1 MGDFFSLEGP
11 FMRFFDKVFNLLWLN
26 ILVIICCLPVFTAG
40 AAFTAMHYVLLRM
53 LHNEEGYI
61 SSNFF
66 KSFKENFKQ
75 ATIIWL
81 PFMLIF
87 AALGLDTF
95 LLYKGI
101 VTMPG
106 IYKIGVYVLLT
117 SVSLGLMFVFPVLSH
132 YHNTVKGTIKTGFAM
147 AAYSPLKTILMFV
160 ICAAPWVG
168 SVMVDHIWPLCLL
181 YGFSLP
187 GFLCATLYDGIFK
200 KFEKEEQKAKER
212 AEQPAENE

>member
-1 MGDFFSLEGP
+1 MNEFFALEGP

-61 SSNFF
+61 STNFF

-75 ATIIWL
+75 ATLIWI
-81 PFMLIF
+81 PFMLVF
-87 AALGLDTF
+87 LALGLDAF

-101 VTMPG
+101 VTMPSVYRIG
-106 IYKIGVYVLLT
+106 IYVLLFFAL
-117 SVSLGLMFVFPVLSH
+117 LGLTFVFPVLSH
-132 YHNTVKGTIKTGFAM
+132 YENTVKGTIKNGFAM
-147 AAYSPLKTILMFV
+147 AVFSPIKSILMV
-160 ICAAPWVG
+160 AIGVAPWVCA
-168 SVMVDHIWPLCLL
+168 VMVDHAWLL
-181 YGFSLP
+181 IPFYGFTLP

-200 KFEKEEQKAKER
+200 SFEKEEQKAKER
-212 AEQPAENE
+212 ALQEDNK